1 MEIVPADSLLET
13 TTPYELHQI
22 HNTKLGTWAIFLLLM
37 HFFVLHVIH
46 TGTGSPSTG
55 GTMLSYL
62 WQVSLS
68 WGNTGSPAAT
78 DQGSTE
84 PAIQQLD
91 PEQHRSVWGLISMVL
106 LQPHG
111 MSSPGLGLHP
121 TLPQL

>member
-22 HNTKLGTWAIFLLLM
+22 HNTKLGMWAIFLLLM
-37 HFFVLHVIH
+37 HFFVLPVIH
-46 TGTGSPSTG
+46 TGAGSPSTG

-84 PAIQQLD
+84 PANQQLD
-91 PEQHRSVWGLISMVL
+91 PEQHRSVWGMISMVL